1 MEAILYRWITRYL
14 TSLGF
19 MLWGSGGGGSGTS
32 TQVVQNY
39 SPSESAR
46 RDQAFQHGEDAYQA
60 TKAKLDASGYPG
72 AVPAQLDPN
81 TIAGQ
86 QTALGQ
92 LPGLQQ
98 TGANVNQSL
107 NFSLNDVLYP
117 GSNPALQQYIQQ
129 GVVQPG
135 VQALTDV
142 GGALTNIRT
151 GAGQAGQFGGSRQG
165 LAEGIAASRTIQD
178 ITAKSAGLSA
188 QAYGQGLDAMG
199 RAQALYPQTQQA
211 QLFPAATQESI
222 GRSNEAFQQEMNN
235 FAAAA
240 REFELTKDW
249 QALAPYANM
258 VFGAGGSQS
267 TTTATSTAPKAN
279 RTAGTLGGAASG
291 AAMGAMYGSAVPGIG
306 TAFGAVIGGLMGAA
320 GGYAGS

>member
-1 MEAILYRWITRYL
+1 M
-14 TSLGF
+14 
-19 MLWGSGGGGSGTS
+19 SGGGGSSGSS
-32 TQVVQNY
+32 TNVTQNY
-39 SPSESAR
+39 SPEESAR
-46 RDQAFQHGEDAYQA
+46 RVKVFDTAEGVYNTTAQNVANNP
-60 TKAKLDASGYPG
+60 YPG
-72 AVPAQLDPN
+72 AAPVGLDPN
-81 TIAGQ
+81 TVAGQ
-86 QTALGQ
+86 QAALQQ

-98 TGANVNQSL
+98 TGQNVNRSL

-135 VQALTDV
+135 VQALTDD

-211 QLFPAATQESI
+211 QLFPASAQESI
-222 GRSNEAFQQEMNN
+222 GRSNEAYNQELENY
-235 FAAAA
+235 AAQA
-240 REFELTKDW
+240 REYELTKEW
-249 QALAPYANM
+249 QALAPFANM

-267 TTTATSTAPKAN
+267 TSATTNTAAKGN
-279 RTAGTLGGAASG
+279 RTTGVLGGAASG
-291 AAMGAMYGSAVPGIG
+291 AAMGSMIMPGWG
-306 TAFGAVIGGLMGAA
+306 TAIGAVLGGLMGAM
-320 GGYAGS
+320 G